1 MLNQCQKLI
10 LNIQDEWLNTFKFDQ
25 SWQTEQLS
33 PKENYTN
40 RIMTS
45 TGDVFEKAGIAMSQL
60 HSNKLP
66 PAASERYPKLTGKPF
81 DVVGISLVLHPK
93 NPHVPTVHANL
104 RFFQCG
110 SVWWFG
116 GGMDLT
122 PHYPVMEDC
131 IHWHATLKKTCDQ
144 TDKTF
149 YPTFKPW
156 CDEYFYL
163 KHRQQMRGI
172 GGIFFDDINQLG
184 FKPLLAF
191 IKDLGQCFIDAY
203 QPLVIKHMNQP
214 YTAAEKNFQLHRRS
228 RYAEFN
234 LLYDS
239 GTLFGVQFGG
249 IIESILMSMPPMAAW
264 HYQWETKPGTP
275 EAQLDEYLQPKE
287 WV

>member
-10 LNIQDEWLNTFKFDQ
+10 LNIQDNWLNALKFDQ

-33 PKENYTN
+33 PKDNYTN
-40 RIMTS
+40 RIITT

-60 HSNKLP
+60 RGNKLP
-66 PAASERYPKLTGKPF
+66 AAASERYPKLAGKPF
-81 DVVGISLVLHPK
+81 DVVGISLVMHPT

-104 RFFQCG
+104 RFFQCD

-122 PHYPVMEDC
+122 PHYPYTEDC
-131 IHWHATLKKTCDQ
+131 IHWHKTLKKTCDQ
-144 TDKTF
+144 TDETF
-149 YPTFKPW
+149 YPSFKPW

-172 GGIFFDDINQLG
+172 GGIFFDDLNQLG
-184 FKPLLAF
+184 FKTLHAF

-203 QPLVIKHMNQP
+203 QPLVLKHLDQP
-214 YTAAEKNFQLHRRS
+214 YTAEQKNFQLHRRS

-234 LLYDS
+234 LLYDR
-239 GTLFGVQFGG
+239 GTLFGLQFGG
-249 IIESILMSMPPMAAW
+249 RIESILMSMPPMAAW
-264 HYQWETKPGTP
+264 KYDWEPKPGSL
-275 EAQLDEYLQPKE
+275 ESQLDDYLQPKE
-287 WV
+287 WA